1 MDTQVESIAQVDL
14 SGLKCPV
21 IIVFQDDARH
31 IARVYEADQ
40 PTDVVIIKESFT
52 DLQRD
57 IAVNTQMTFIWR
69 DPGDD
74 RRVIGTWI

>member
-21 IIVFQDDARH
+21 IIVFQKGTRH

-40 PTDVVIIKESFT
+40 PTDVVIIKESFV

-57 IAVNTQMTFIWR
+57 IAINTQMTFIWR
-69 DPGDD
+69 NPGDD
-74 RRVIGTWI
+74 RHIIGTWI

>member
-21 IIVFQDDARH
+21 IIVFQDDTRH